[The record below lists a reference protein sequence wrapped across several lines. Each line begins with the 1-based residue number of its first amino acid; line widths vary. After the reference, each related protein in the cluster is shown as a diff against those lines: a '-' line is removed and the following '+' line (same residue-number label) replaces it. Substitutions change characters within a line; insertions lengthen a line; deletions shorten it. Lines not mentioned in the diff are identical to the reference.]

1 MIIQSSKEIPAV
13 GPLDAEM
20 ILIGE
25 APASQEIQQN
35 KPFVGPSGYH
45 LDFCLRKVGIS
56 RSDLRITNLSKKA
69 APGFKMANLSM
80 EEIRNWERKL
90 IPELNSYE
98 NAKILI
104 PLGDYALQAVTG
116 RSGISHF
123 RGSVMHPIP
132 QINQNLIV
140 IPTYHP
146 STMNYNYECWPLIS
160 FDLSKAKNI
169 LDNIQNFQ
177 WPQFNFILKPSLNKV
192 IETLR
197 YLEET
202 NPRIVTID
210 VETPHGLLS
219 CIGLGWSRTDAI
231 CIPFF
236 YGDRTNYW
244 TEEEEV
250 ILWKEMMRVL
260 PKLNFANQN
269 FMYDIEV
276 MLQYGIQLKIPEFD
290 PMLMHHCLYSDLP
303 HKLDVI
309 TSIYTNLEYYKSDE
323 RDSDEGPMK
332 GSTLRVGKEMEHW
345 RYNALDCIAAL
356 WCIEEMEI
364 ELREANLYDVYKK
377 LYVNLYEPLFK
388 MNLRGVRID
397 MKNLAD
403 HQKFSKER
411 MALIKKE
418 LDEKYGSDFKPNSP
432 KQVKD
437 LLLDKMGM
445 DGYHKRGT
453 NSISMDKEN
462 LQKMALKYNSDIPYL
477 IIEYRTLAKESS
489 LFSEENIED
498 GRIRTKYGLSKSKLG
513 RLESKKTFS
522 KTGMNLQNVKRGNA
536 RRFFLPEEGEIMV
549 KCDQKQAEARVVAWL
564 TRDQKMI
571 DAAESGMFHL
581 ENAKNIYGPDL
592 STKEKVKAYKET
604 EQYIHVKACGHGGN
618 YGMGINQ
625 LAIES
630 KMSKEAATE
639 IYTLYHNTYPGIVN
653 VFHKEVEEQINRTR
667 MLVNP
672 FGRRMIFF
680 GRLDRKTYKKGYA
693 FIPQSTVTD
702 VNKIANQSI
711 DPYFTILMDTHD
723 GLNISVP
730 EKKLE
735 ASFLMLIW
743 AYKQGRFQ
751 LFNIWHEIPIEIGF
765 GMNWLEMKDVQT
777 EELEIEV
784 DSLIKRGI
792 DVPKHLGLK

>member
-1 MIIQSSKEIPAV
+1 MIIQSYKEIPAF
-13 GPLDAEM
+13 GPLSAE
-20 ILIGE
+20 IIIIGE
-25 APASQEIQQN
+25 APAATEVKEN
-35 KPFVGPSGYH
+35 KPFVGASGYH
-45 LDFCLRKVGIS
+45 LNFCLEKAGIE
-56 RSDLRITNLSKKA
+56 RNDLRITNLSKRP
-69 APGFKMANLSM
+69 APGFKMANMSM
-80 EEIRNWERKL
+80 EEINQCGKNL
-90 IPELNSYE
+90 ISELNSYE

-104 PLGDYALQAVTG
+104 PLGDHALQAITG

-132 QINQNLIV
+132 QINQNLII

-146 STMNYNYECWPLIS
+146 STMNYNYEIWPFLV
-160 FDLSKAKNI
+160 FDLSKAKMILNNI
-169 LDNIQNFQ
+169 NDFQ
-177 WPQFNFILKPSLNKV
+177 WPKFNFILKPSLNKV

-197 YLEET
+197 FLEET
-202 NPRIVTID
+202 NPRIVTLD

-219 CIGLGWSRTDAI
+219 CIGLGWNRTDAI

-236 YGDRTNYW
+236 YGDLTNYW
-244 TEEEEV
+244 TEIEEI
-250 ILWKEMMRVL
+250 ILWKEMMRIL

-309 TSIYTNLEYYKSDE
+309 TSLYTNLEYYKSDE
-323 RDSDEGPMK
+323 RDSDEGPMQ
-332 GSTLRVGKEMEHW
+332 GSSLRVGKEMEHW
-345 RYNALDCIAAL
+345 KYNALDCIAAL

-364 ELREANLYDVYKK
+364 ELKEDNLFDVYKK
-377 LYVNLYEPLFK
+377 LYVNLYNPLFK
-388 MNLRGVRID
+388 MNLRGVKVD
-397 MKNLAD
+397 MKNLIE
-403 HQKFSKER
+403 HQKNIKIK
-411 MALIKKE
+411 MLAIKKE

-432 KQVKD
+432 KQTKE
-437 LLLDKMGM
+437 LLINKMNM
-445 DGYHKRGT
+445 TGYHKRGT
-453 NSISMDKEN
+453 KSVSMDKEN

-477 IIEYRTLAKESS
+477 IIEYRTISKELS
-489 LFSEENIED
+489 LFSEDNIEN

-536 RRFFLPEEGEIMV
+536 RRFFVPEEDEIMV

-564 TRDQKMI
+564 TRDSKMI
-571 DAAESGMFHL
+571 DAAESGVFHIK
-581 ENAKNIYGPDL
+581 NAINIYNVDL
-592 STKEKVKAYKET
+592 SDKDKIKKYKDT

-618 YGMGINQ
+618 YGMGINR

-639 IYTLYHNTYPGIVN
+639 IHTLYHKTYPGIEK
-653 VFHKEVEEQINRTR
+653 VFHKEVEDQINRTR
-667 MLVNP
+667 TLVNP

-680 GRLDRKTYKKGYA
+680 GRLERETYKKGYA
-693 FIPQSTVTD
+693 FIPQSTITD
-702 VNKIANQSI
+702 VNKIANQNI

-723 GLNISVP
+723 GLNLSVP

-735 ASFLMLIW
+735 KSFLMLLW
-743 AYKQGRFQ
+743 AYKQARFSI
-751 LFNIWHEIPIEIGF
+751 FNIWHEIPIEIGF
-765 GMNWLEMKDVQT
+765 GPNWLDMKEVST
-777 EELEIEV
+777 EELEKEV
-784 DSLIKRGI
+784 DELIKKEI
-792 DVPKHLGLK
+792 DIPKHLGLK